1 MLIRC
6 HLVIENGQVIYPT
19 PKSEWA
25 YAYDYK
31 NTLVGEYTGGL
42 YSEEDVKA
50 FDWVEFDPD
59 KVIDYGT
66 KVTKLAFLTRLG
78 DDVLGAIEATSR
90 LNNPSGY
97 AAAIIKIKHA
107 SSTYIDLALPETIA
121 DVQKLVTYGF
131 IDQAKCN
138 HVLYSEV
145 TEKEVPL
152 LP

>member
-6 HLVIENGQVIYPT
+6 PLIVENGQVIYPT

-31 NTLVGEYTGGL
+31 NTLAGEYIGEL
-42 YSEEDVKA
+42 YLEDGTKA
-50 FDWVEFDPD
+50 FNWIEFDPD

-78 DDVLGAIEATSR
+78 DAVLGAIEAVSR

-107 SSTYIDLALPETIA
+107 SSTYIDLALPETIS

-152 LP
+152 LS